1 MENTIKAVLLTIL
14 MWLVAALATYGFT
27 HNVQFIGILLV
38 SSLVIVMSV
47 GLYRTILS
55 LLENKSKNNKNKQS

>member
-1 MENTIKAVLLTIL
+1 MENKIKAVLLTIL

-38 SSLVIVMSV
+38 SSLVIVMSI

-55 LLENKSKNNKNKQS
+55 SLENKSKNNKNKQS

>member
-1 MENTIKAVLLTIL
+1 MENKIKAVLLTIL

-55 LLENKSKNNKNKQS
+55 SLENKSKNNKNKQS